1 MAEKSKFWK
10 DGCAPESASDE
21 ETTNNSSHQKGK
33 INMDDAIKPEMP
45 QHNSFISRNQMRANI
60 TKPNWL
66 IKGILKRGTSNLLF
80 GESGAGKSL
89 YALDWAFCIANG
101 INWHEHKVKEKGVV
115 LVIAGEGYFGFA
127 MRDQALCQKYKIENP
142 SNDIHYSIHSFNLLD
157 ESIIDVIIEEMQQKG
172 IKPDLIIVD
181 TLNRNMDGDENRA
194 DDVAK
199 YAKGIEKLA
208 RDFDACILTV
218 HHSGLADKNRAR
230 GSTALNGAMESTWA
244 VLKVNDFETTLTC
257 TKMKEGAKPMPL
269 SFGIYRVEL
278 DGVEFYDEDDDK
290 QIEGVYLEYNGLAK
304 AKAKEGLKGNQKAV
318 FDAMNQIIDDG
329 NGVRNGDSDQEKL
342 CLTANYDQF
351 MITNEKLTEY
361 LKAKMKP
368 EIIKQ
373 AIYDNKKS
381 LKTKGLIYY
390 DGVYSWLV

>member
-1 MAEKSKFWK
+1 MSKKSIFFK
-10 DGCAPESASDE
+10 DSNAPVIAPIEP
-21 ETTNNSSHQKGK
+21 TTEPAKKGK
-33 INMDDAIKPEMP
+33 LNMDDAIKPEMP

-89 YALDWAFCIANG
+89 YALDWAFCLANG
-101 INWHEHKVKEKGVV
+101 INWHGHKVKEKGVV

-142 SNDIHYSIHSFNLLD
+142 SNDIHYSTHSFNLLD

-230 GSTALNGAMESTWA
+230 GSTALNGAMESTWC
-244 VLKVNDFETTLTC
+244 VTKQNDFETTLAC
-257 TKMKEGAKPMPL
+257 TKMKEGGKPAAL
-269 SFGIYRVEL
+269 NFGIFRVEL
-278 DGVEFYDEDDDK
+278 EGVEFYDEDDDK

-304 AKAKEGLKGNQKAV
+304 AKAKEGLRGNQKII
-318 FDAMNQIIDDG
+318 FDAIKQIIDDG

-342 CLTANYDQF
+342 ALTAEPDQL
-351 MITNEKLTEY
+351 MVSNEKLTEY
-361 LKAKMKP
+361 LRANLK
-368 EIIKQ
+368 KQ
-373 AIYDNKKS
+373 DVKNLISENRSA
-381 LKTKGLIYY
+381 LKTKGLIDV
-390 DGVYSWLV
+390 DGRYSWIV